1 MQFLPDTPIH
11 PGEILRKEFLAEYQL
26 SPLKVATD
34 LGINVGRL
42 SEVLDG
48 RGPVTAELALRLS
61 RYFSN
66 SPEYW
71 LNLQTSYDLTIAAQ
85 AAESLDA
92 IHPVHA
98 AKLT

>member
-11 PGEILRKEFLAEYQL
+11 PGEILREEFFAEYQL
-26 SPLKVATD
+26 STLKVATE
-34 LGINVGRL
+34 LGINAGRL

-48 RGPVTAELALRLS
+48 RSPVTAELALRLS

-71 LNLQTSYDLTIAAQ
+71 LNLQTSFDLAVAAK
-85 AAESLDA
+85 AAEGLDA

-98 AKLT
+98 A